1 MTKPRFLVT
10 GGAGFIGSEIVRQL
24 VSDGYFVR
32 VADDLSKKD
41 LSTKFTSSKTERLKM
56 SANVDD
62 RAEFIKVDLTN
73 SNKTKKVF
81 AGIDICI
88 NAAAKIGGIG
98 YFHKYP
104 ATILSENNK
113 IYSSTFEA
121 ALFSNIGRMVYI
133 SSSMVFESATTF
145 PSKEDDIYKIPPPV
159 TSYGFS
165 KLTGEWYC
173 RAFWDEYKL
182 PYSICRPFNAYGIN
196 EFPEKEIGYAH
207 VIPDLVKKILLG
219 QYPLEMLG
227 DGTQTRCFTHV
238 ADIARGVIAVSLNK
252 NGRNQDF
259 NIGDDKEIKM
269 IDLAQKIWKLMG
281 IKKPFKVKF
290 TSGFKFDIKRRA
302 PDVTKIKKMINW
314 QSQVNFDKG
323 LLEVINWLKLQ
334 KSQGK
339 LQK

>member
-1 MTKPRFLVT
+1 MAKPRFLVT

-24 VSDGYFVR
+24 LDKGYFVR

-41 LSTKFTSSKTERLKM
+41 LSTSLKT
-56 SANVDD
+56 SANIDD
-62 RAEFIKVDLTN
+62 RVEFIKVDLTN
-73 SNKTKKVF
+73 YDKTKKIF

-121 ALFSNIGRMVYI
+121 AAVANINRMVYI
-133 SSSMVFESATTF
+133 SSSMVFESATAF
-145 PSKEDDIYKIPPPV
+145 PSKEADVYKIPPPV

-196 EFPEKEIGYAH
+196 EFPEKEVGYAH

-219 QYPLEMLG
+219 QYPLEILG
-227 DGTQTRCFTHV
+227 VGNQTRCFTHV
-238 ADIARGVIAVSLNK
+238 ADIARAIIAISLHA
-252 NGRNQDF
+252 NGKNQDF
-259 NIGDDKEIKM
+259 NIGSDREIKM
-269 IDLAQKIWKLMG
+269 IDLARKIWKLTG
-281 IKKPFKVKF
+281 VKKPFKAKF
-290 TSGFKFDIKRRA
+290 TSPFKFDIKRRV
-302 PDVTKIKKMINW
+302 PDITKIKKMINW
-314 QSQVNFDKG
+314 QSQVNFDHG
-323 LLEVINWLKLQ
+323 LMEVITWLKQQ

-339 LQK
+339 LRK